1 MARSQRT
8 RILRRIASRTAGA
21 VCLAAL
27 AGALLFPAGAAAQAR
42 QRIAVLPV
50 VIHSMDQQA
59 YLQDGLAD
67 MLSSRLGQHPG
78 VGVIRVDEAGTATT
92 DAAEARNHGRAAGGD
107 WVLFGSFTRFGNGAS
122 LDLRCVRV
130 DGSDGDEGR
139 SVFVQTGTLEQI
151 IPRLSNVA
159 ERIAAHVHAGPGAAA
174 PVAAGT
180 PAQPADAAALR
191 ALRKRVEAL
200 EAEVYKARELAGE
213 AAPE

>member
-8 RILRRIASRTAGA
+8 RIPRGVSPLGVWLGLAVIAA
-21 VCLAAL
+21 AAL
-27 AGALLFPAGAAAQAR
+27 LPGAAAAQGRA
-42 QRIAVLPV
+42 RIAVLPV
-50 VIHSMDQQA
+50 VIHSMDEQA

-67 MLSSRLGQHPG
+67 MLSSRLGQHSG
-78 VGVIRVDEAGTATT
+78 VGVIRVEEAGTATT

-130 DGSDGDEGR
+130 DGAEGDAGR

-159 ERIAAHVHAGPGAAA
+159 ERIAAHVNAGPGSPA
-174 PVAAGT
+174 PVAAAA
-180 PAQPADAAALR
+180 PAKPTEEAALR

-200 EAEVYKARELAGE
+200 EAEVYRARDVAGE
-213 AAPE
+213 APAE